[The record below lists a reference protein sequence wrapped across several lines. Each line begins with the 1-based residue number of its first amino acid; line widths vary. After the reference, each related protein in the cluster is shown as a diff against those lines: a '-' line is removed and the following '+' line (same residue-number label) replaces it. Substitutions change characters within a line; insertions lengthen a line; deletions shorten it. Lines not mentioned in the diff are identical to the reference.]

1 VKPAVRRGL
10 AAGRRG
16 SHIATERG
24 QIVLEDERVPQQL
37 LHHGQGHEHQQEGA
51 PKGQYKEYTDRG
63 GAPPKGRRMAEAACC
78 WCVLALGAP
87 VPRQPPRESVAA
99 ARRLEI
105 GPAAAAVGAHHDHV
119 GHPVEEVE
127 EA

>member
-1 VKPAVRRGL
+1 MKPAVRRGL

-63 GAPPKGRRMAEAACC
+63 GGTTEGPEDGRGSLLLVCAGPWRTSAAS
-78 WCVLALGAP
+78 ATA
-87 VPRQPPRESVAA
+87 
-99 ARRLEI
+99 
-105 GPAAAAVGAHHDHV
+105 
-119 GHPVEEVE
+119 
-127 EA
+127 